1 MNNYEIR
8 SHALKRG
15 VRHWQIAKKMGLMEF
30 SFSRILREELP
41 EEKKAKII
49 HLIDEIA
56 EEMRGEQ

>member
-15 VRHWQIAKKMGLMEF
+15 VRHWQIAKKMGLTEF